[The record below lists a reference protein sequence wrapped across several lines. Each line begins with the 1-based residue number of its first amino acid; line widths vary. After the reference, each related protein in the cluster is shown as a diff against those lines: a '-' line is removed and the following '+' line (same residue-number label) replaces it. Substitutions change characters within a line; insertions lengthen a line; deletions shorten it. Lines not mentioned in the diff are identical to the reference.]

1 MSFRGVRPL
10 NPTPVSK
17 KEHYIFLSIF
27 IAIILVTTID
37 VFRDI
42 GEGLSAVH
50 ISHEIGIVFLSTVL
64 ILYQIRILRR
74 KNSSLE
80 EMNSTVREL
89 SVENQKIKDELKK
102 FSGQLHELID
112 QQLIAWQLS
121 VSEKDISKLILK
133 GLNMKE
139 ISQIR
144 QTSEA
149 TVRQQAMNIYRKA
162 NVHSR
167 QEFIAY
173 FLEDL

>member
-1 MSFRGVRPL
+1 M

-17 KEHYIFLSIF
+17 REHYIFLSIF
-27 IAIILVTTID
+27 IVIIVITAID

-42 GEGLSAVH
+42 SEGLSAVH
-50 ISHEIGIVFLSTVL
+50 ISHEIGIVFLSAVL
-64 ILYQIRILRR
+64 IIYQVSILRR
-74 KNSSLE
+74 KNVILE
-80 EMNSTVREL
+80 KMNTSVREL
-89 SVENQKIKDELKK
+89 SVENQKIKDDLKK

-112 QQLIAWQLS
+112 QQLIIWQLS

-139 ISQIR
+139 IAQIR